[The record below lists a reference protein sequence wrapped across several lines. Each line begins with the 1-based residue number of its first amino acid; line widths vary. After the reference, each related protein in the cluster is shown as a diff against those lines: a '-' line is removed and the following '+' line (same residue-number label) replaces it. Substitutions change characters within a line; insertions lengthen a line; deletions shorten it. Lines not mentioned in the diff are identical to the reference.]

1 MRLARVL
8 YPVHTLGPGDRI
20 AIWVQG
26 CDKRCDGCAN
36 PELWEKDV
44 VESVPIEYVIG
55 IVRSAIRRYNLTG
68 ITITGGEPFLQAEE
82 LSHLLSSIQDL
93 CDDCLVFTGYI
104 FEQLNNSKNKGIH
117 DFLRHISVLVDGPY
131 LKEYNKGEKLRGSTN
146 QNIIYL
152 NKKVKRLYNDYLRSK
167 QDRRFE
173 QFIAEDGVIS
183 VGIHPSDFD
192 EWLDRN

>member
-20 AIWVQG
+20 VIWVQG
-26 CDKRCDGCAN
+26 CEKRCDGCAN
-36 PELWEKDV
+36 PELWEKDGV
-44 VESVPIEYVIG
+44 KSVPIEYVIG
-55 IVRSAIRRYNLTG
+55 MVRSAIRHYNLTG

-93 CDDCLVFTGYI
+93 CDDCLVFSGYTY
-104 FEQLNNSKNKGIH
+104 EQLKNSKQSGIK
-117 DFLRHISVLVDGPY
+117 DFLQHISVLIDGPY
-131 LKEYNKGEKLRGSTN
+131 LKEYNKAEILRGSTN

-152 NKKVKRLYNDYLRSK
+152 NKKVKQLYNDYLRSEHEN
-167 QDRRFE
+167 RFE

-192 EWLDRN
+192 EWLDQN